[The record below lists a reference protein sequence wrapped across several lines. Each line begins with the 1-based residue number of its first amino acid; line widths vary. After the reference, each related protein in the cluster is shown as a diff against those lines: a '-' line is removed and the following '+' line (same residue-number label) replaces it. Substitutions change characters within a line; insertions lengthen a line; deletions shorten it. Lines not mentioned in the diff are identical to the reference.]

1 MKVLGL
7 QKIDLP
13 RFMSETWKV
22 QSFLQKNTL
31 LEIIKIYL
39 FNNSAH
45 FSWTL
50 SCLLSLILDI
60 IVSKIKKKKV
70 KGKEHSKQQ
79 IRKVLSNI
87 VGKRYFDVAQF
98 LLVVV
103 PSLKQY
109 YLFRQKS
116 HHFNF
121 FFPDRFNHP
130 KLLLVDSFAR
140 KVFIST
146 SLSSSDLY
154 LNVFAQEMNRNHIIL
169 NILKS

>member
-1 MKVLGL
+1 
-7 QKIDLP
+7 
-13 RFMSETWKV
+13 MSV
-22 QSFLQKNTL
+22 VINTL
-31 LEIIKIYL
+31 M
-39 FNNSAH
+39 
-45 FSWTL
+45 
-50 SCLLSLILDI
+50 DI

-121 FFPDRFNHP
+121 FFFQIG
-130 KLLLVDSFAR
+130 LTTQS
-140 KVFIST
+140 
-146 SLSSSDLY
+146 Y
-154 LNVFAQEMNRNHIIL
+154 C
-169 NILKS
+169 